1 VEIGEMLFMQN
12 FDPYQV
18 ELLKKFEKFR
28 PPYLGAAYPPYHKG
42 MYLEEYFFHQF
53 LNAGKVSDKIL
64 IPIFWTNC
72 YLSGTT
78 DGLQELLNSLDPERE
93 YFCVSQHDD
102 AIKEKL
108 PPKTIHFNA
117 GGNITGHNVI
127 PIPLVCS
134 RIPNNYTD
142 VKKTT
147 FCSFVGSNT
156 HPIRKKM
163 IEELSGKSGF
173 EIYAKEWSPQVKS
186 EDQSKFL
193 SKTAESMFSLC
204 PRGYGASS
212 FRTYEA
218 LQLGAVPVIIYDHDW
233 RPFKQRVNWD
243 NFSVHCHY
251 SRIKELPDAL
261 VRLAPYASNMAID
274 GKYCYD
280 KFFSLHSLTDQIYI
294 ELDARKS

>member
-1 VEIGEMLFMQN
+1 MLFMQN

-18 ELLKKFEKFR
+18 ELFKKFEKFR
-28 PPYLGAAYPPYHKG
+28 QPYRGVAYPPYHKG
-42 MYLEEYFFHQF
+42 LYLEEYFFQEF
-53 LNAGKVSDKIL
+53 LKRGKVANQIL
-64 IPIFWTNC
+64 IPVFWTNC

-78 DGLQELLNSLDPERE
+78 EGLQELLNGLDPERE

-108 PPKTIHFNA
+108 PQKTLHFNA
-117 GGNITGHNVI
+117 GGNKTGYNVI

-134 RIPNNYTD
+134 TIPNNYAN
-142 VKKTT
+142 VQKRT

-163 IEELSGKSGF
+163 IEELTGKAGF
-173 EIYAKEWSPQVKS
+173 EIYAKEWSPDVNQ

-193 SKTAESMFSLC
+193 RKTAESIFALC

-233 RPFKQRVNWD
+233 RPFTQRVNWD
-243 NFSVHCHY
+243 DFSVHCHY
-251 SRIKELPDAL
+251 SRINELPDAL
-261 VRLAPYASNMAID
+261 TLLAPYASGMAID
-274 GKYCYD
+274 GKYNYNT
-280 KFFSLHSLTDQIYI
+280 FFSLHSLADQIYI
-294 ELDARKS
+294 EIDARKN